1 MRDLK
6 DCQAEVFRRSEK
18 RIKQRRK
25 RRKHIIMTCVPL
37 MLCTTVI
44 FSIVVSNKKAAAPA
58 SPGMPATNTAGAL
71 TGDMQESVSFPIAKI
86 EVSSIHFSRSYT
98 DAEHIRSISEQLLA
112 CSVSGPENS
121 HPTQES
127 VQDETVRGSSDTS
140 DLADG
145 NVKTQGESG
154 SVEYTITLAMDAGEK
169 TEYYLA
175 GNILENRTTNQTYT
189 LSREQVKKLLDLLG
203 TPKP

>member
-18 RIKQRRK
+18 RIKQRRQ

-37 MLCTTVI
+37 MLCTTVV
-44 FSIVVSNKKAAAPA
+44 FSIGVFNRKASAPA
-58 SPGMPATNTAGAL
+58 SSDMPTVNTVGAL
-71 TGDMQESVSFPIAKI
+71 TEDRQESVSLPIAKI

-98 DAEHIRSISEQLLA
+98 DAEHVRLISEQLLA

-121 HPTQES
+121 RPAQES

-140 DLADG
+140 ELADG
-145 NVKTQGESG
+145 NIETQGESVI
-154 SVEYTITLAMDAGEK
+154 VEYTITLAVAEGEK

-175 GNILENRTTNQTYT
+175 GNMLENRTTNQTYT
-189 LSREQVKKLLDLLG
+189 LSQAQVKKLLDLLES
-203 TPKP
+203 PKP